1 LGSLSWILLPDN
13 RRSSPRPRIES
24 LSDLIF
30 GLALSLSA
38 YSLLSRPPTQL
49 TGLASDMLAFTFNF
63 LILISVWIRYTGIM
77 SVLPMENRTTRML
90 NVAMLFSVSLV
101 PYLFNLVTLY
111 GHTNETVIVEYAS
124 VFFAADMAALVVILA
139 FFIHELAV
147 EEKQLIATELM
158 GPYKRVRNAMVLS
171 ALLFLLT
178 TAPQFWQL
186 EIQNVPLR
194 FYLWF
199 IPITLFWIGRL
210 PEEPD

>member
-1 LGSLSWILLPDN
+1 M
-13 RRSSPRPRIES
+13 
-24 LSDLIF
+24 
-30 GLALSLSA
+30 SA

-49 TGLASDMLAFTFNF
+49 TGLASDILAFTFSF

-111 GHTNETVIVEYAS
+111 GDTNETIIVEYVS

-147 EEKQLIATELM
+147 EEKQLITVELM
-158 GPYKRVRNAMVLS
+158 GPYKRVRNLMVLS
-171 ALLFLLT
+171 ALLFLIT

-194 FYLWF
+194 FYLWL
-199 IPITLFWIGRL
+199 IPIALFWIGRL
-210 PEEPD
+210 PEEPNKLGSPIRDQNS